1 MTNSF
6 LVTSSQYKMNNFSED
21 KNIFVFDIETN
32 GLYNDVSEI
41 FCLVIFDVNRQQTFT
56 YGPDCI
62 ADALEHLAKAHVL
75 IGHNIIF
82 YDLPVIRK
90 LYPFYTFKAPHIIDT
105 LICARVI
112 WPKELLTELDN
123 TYYFDIEPRLKGSA
137 SLKAW
142 GHRLKENK
150 LSFKDFSGYSEEMA
164 TYCRQDV
171 TVTYKLFQYIQLK
184 EYAESALKLEHEFA
198 IQINNQIVSG
208 FPFDVDRC
216 LDLVDMLRTKQIK
229 LEEEL
234 QLLFPP
240 IIEDYIFTPKVNN
253 QSRGY
258 VKDVPHKRQVKTI
271 FNPGSRKQIIN
282 HLAIKYNWVP
292 DKITEKGNPI
302 LNDIV
307 LESLPFPETKA
318 LAEYQL
324 LKKRLGQIVDGDKAW
339 LKLVNKED
347 NKMHGDLITNG
358 CITGRCSHR
367 NPNMAQVPGAYSP
380 YGKECREL
388 FHAPKGYVLIG
399 VDAKAL
405 ELRCLAGYLAYWDK
419 GEYSKLVIDPDI
431 DIHTY
436 NQKQFGVDSRDVAK
450 RLLYGLLYGCGAIK
464 AGTIIDPNEKSES
477 VLRTLGSTAINSF
490 MDKVDALKTL
500 KEYIKKY
507 IIKRKYL
514 VGLDGRQL
522 FCRSEFKGL
531 NVLLQSAGALLMKQV
546 VINIAKN
553 LEEQN
558 LIYGTDWMQ
567 VAMVHD
573 EVQLACLPQHKEL
586 VKEQAL
592 LAFPQAQK
600 YFNFLCKI
608 EGDAKIGYTW
618 LDCH

>member
-1 MTNSF
+1 
-6 LVTSSQYKMNNFSED
+6 MNNFSEGE
-21 KNIFVFDIETN
+21 NIFVFDIETN
-32 GLYNDVSEI
+32 GLYNDVNEI

-105 LICARVI
+105 LICTRLI
-112 WPKELLTELDN
+112 WPKELLTELDT
-123 TYYFDIEPRLKGSA
+123 TYYFDIEPRLKGSS

-171 TVTYKLFQYIQLK
+171 TVTYKLFKYIQLK
-184 EYAESALKLEHEFA
+184 EYSASALKLEHAFA
-198 IQINNQIVSG
+198 IAINKQIVSG

-216 LDLVDMLRTKQIK
+216 LDLVDMLRAKQLK

-234 QLLFPP
+234 QVLFPP
-240 IIEDYIFTPKVNN
+240 TIEDYIFTPKVNN

-258 VKDVPHKRQVKTI
+258 VKDVPHKKQIKTI

-282 HLAIKYNWVP
+282 HLAAKYNWVP
-292 DKITEKGNPI
+292 EKVTEKGNPI

-307 LESLPFPETKA
+307 LESLPFPETKV

-324 LKKRLGQIVDGDKAW
+324 LKKRLGQIADGDKAW

-450 RLLYGLLYGCGAIK
+450 RLLYGMLYGCGAIK
-464 AGTIIDPNEKSES
+464 AGTIIDPNEKDEL
-477 VLRTLGSTAINSF
+477 VLRQLGSNAMNSF
-490 MDKVDALKTL
+490 MDNVVALKIL
-500 KEYIKKY
+500 KECIKKY

-514 VGLDGRQL
+514 IGLDGRHL

-546 VINIAKN
+546 VINITKN
-553 LEEQN
+553 LEEQD
-558 LIYGTDWMQ
+558 LFYGTDWMQ

-573 EVQLACLPQHKEL
+573 EVQLACLPQHQER

-600 YFNFLCKI
+600 HFNFLCKI